1 MTSPPGSPSDGRGG
15 APRVGVSAAG
25 SASGSGSSGSSPPG
39 AGEKADSTDDNNATA
54 LPAPAADARHSG
66 PPVVVGTA
74 VPRPPTLPVLPP
86 TLAPVPVNIELL
98 GEATVERPLPRVTLP
113 SSDPLG
119 DLVSGD
125 PFEGPTA
132 EVRRIEGLRVDLDGN
147 TTGAD
152 EPKAEILD
160 AAVAAL
166 AQMPVAHGDND
177 PYVPPFDDVTAS
189 ALPAYSDEADIN
201 DPLSEETAD
210 LELPNKQKLGTREG
224 SDDDR
229 SHNDDEPED
238 GATVE
243 GAPIVEDAGT
253 DVGPLPPEPG
263 QTLTAD
269 DGAQLRLEDSLGEQN
284 GSVFYRARVEG
295 EEQPYTAVWT
305 ATTTPEPP
313 WKHLPDP
320 RIVRPRCRV
329 TLDRAAIRVF
339 ERPKGNTVVDYLND
353 DERTLPAMASLE
365 LGIELAELLESLHG
379 AGLYV
384 YDLDPSQIVIERGG
398 RVRFYAVSG
407 LFQAGSLPTGP
418 LGMFSA
424 PEVRRR
430 MTYRMG
436 GHSDVYAVALLLYA
450 LLAKRAPLDPDVEP
464 SMLVSPRVFR
474 PECPLGIWPYL
485 RPCLEGNPARRVG
498 YARALKK
505 ALETARH
512 RLLEEA
518 RAAEAQ
524 SDVVLEAW
532 AEQHT
537 GLAKARR
544 GSGQQ
549 DRALSVT
556 DESARIGLYMI
567 SDGVSRSKYG
577 DGAFAAEQVE
587 IAALQRWT
595 GLEKGGQAA
604 LELNH
609 AQRGDIMK
617 QIVRSA
623 GKRISAEV
631 NAKCAPLPN
640 EPNQVMS
647 ATMSAMFVVAG
658 EATIGNLGDSRA
670 YLIRDGVMEQIT
682 IDHDRCTDALRM
694 GLTFKE
700 AATVQMGTAL
710 TRVVGRVIIDDDGST
725 RPDPFEPETFRVRLL
740 PGDRVLICSDG
751 VADFAAGPGAPQVDT
766 DQKMLEAVLEF
777 DDPARAA
784 FELVV
789 LANRAGGFDNIS
801 CVVVAIHSAQ

>member
-1 MTSPPGSPSDGRGG
+1 MTNPP
-15 APRVGVSAAG
+15 
-25 SASGSGSSGSSPPG
+25 
-39 AGEKADSTDDNNATA
+39 DNKK
-54 LPAPAADARHSG
+54 
-66 PPVVVGTA
+66 
-74 VPRPPTLPVLPP
+74 PT
-86 TLAPVPVNIELL
+86 TGPVPAQVEVLS
-98 GEATVERPLPRVTLP
+98 EATTERPSIAHRATMP

-132 EVRRIEGLRVDLDGN
+132 EVSKPLLAALDG
-147 TTGAD
+147 AD
-152 EPKAEILD
+152 DPVPP
-160 AAVAAL
+160 AAANIGPPDVLEAVVEAAATLPPGDVAAL
-166 AQMPVAHGDND
+166 
-177 PYVPPFDDVTAS
+177 PFDELTAAS
-189 ALPAYSDEADIN
+189 LPAYSDDN
-201 DPLSEETAD
+201 DPLQEKTAD
-210 LELPNKQKLGTREG
+210 LEIPLRGPGTQDEK
-224 SDDDR
+224 S
-229 SHNDDEPED
+229 NDQEPVED

-263 QTLTAD
+263 EPLRAD
-269 DGAQLRLEDSLGEQN
+269 DGLVVKLEDSLGEQN
-284 GSVFYRARVEG
+284 GSVFYRARLEG
-295 EEQPYTAVWT
+295 EEQAFTAVWT
-305 ATTTPEPP
+305 ATTMPEPP
-313 WKHLPDP
+313 WPHLPDP
-320 RIVRPRCRV
+320 RVVRPRCRV
-329 TLDRAAIRVF
+329 TLERAAVRVF

-353 DERTLPAMASLE
+353 DERILPAMATLE

-379 AGLYV
+379 AGQFI

-407 LFQAGSLPTGP
+407 LYGAGALPTGA
-418 LGMFSA
+418 LGLFCA

-436 GHSDVYAVALLLYA
+436 AHSDVYSVALLLYA
-450 LLAKRAPLDPDVEP
+450 LLAKRAPLETDVEP
-464 SMLVSPRVFR
+464 AMLVSPRVFR

-485 RPCLEGNPARRVG
+485 RPCLEPNPARRVG
-498 YARALKK
+498 WARALKR
-505 ALETARH
+505 ALEQART
-512 RLLEEA
+512 RLIEEA
-518 RAAEAQ
+518 RAAESQ

-556 DESARIGLYMI
+556 DENARIGLYMI
-567 SDGVSRSKYG
+567 SDGVSRSKFG

-609 AQRGDIMK
+609 GQRADIMK
-617 QIVRSA
+617 QISRSA

-631 NAKCAPLPN
+631 NAKYAPVAN

-647 ATMSAMFVVAG
+647 ATMCAMFVVHG

-670 YLIRDGVMEQIT
+670 YLIRDGVIEQIT
-682 IDHDRCTDALRM
+682 IDHDRTTDALRM
-694 GLTFKE
+694 GLTFRE
-700 AATVQMGTAL
+700 AAQVQMGTAL
-710 TRVVGRVIIDDDGST
+710 TRVVGRVIVDDDGTT
-725 RPDPFEPETFRVRLL
+725 RPDPFEPEAFRLRLL
-740 PGDRVLICSDG
+740 PGDRILICSDG
-751 VADFAAGPGAPQVDT
+751 IADFAAGPGAPPNDT
-766 DQKMLEAVLEF
+766 DLKMLETLLEF
-777 DDPARAA
+777 EDPARAA

-801 CVVVAIHSAQ
+801 CVVVAVHPVQ

>member
-1 MTSPPGSPSDGRGG
+1 MR
-15 APRVGVSAAG
+15 
-25 SASGSGSSGSSPPG
+25 
-39 AGEKADSTDDNNATA
+39 
-54 LPAPAADARHSG
+54 
-66 PPVVVGTA
+66 
-74 VPRPPTLPVLPP
+74 
-86 TLAPVPVNIELL
+86 APVPLAPELL
-98 GEATVERPLPRVTLP
+98 AELTVERPSPRATLP
-113 SSDPLG
+113 SSEGLG
-119 DLVSGD
+119 ELSGD
-125 PFEGPTA
+125 AFDLPTA
-132 EVRRIEGLRVDLDGN
+132 EVPGPLLLDLEGHDGRDGRDGLAADAPHVLD
-147 TTGAD
+147 
-152 EPKAEILD
+152 
-160 AAVAAL
+160 AVAAAAATL
-166 AQMPVAHGDND
+166 
-177 PYVPPFDDVTAS
+177 PPAS
-189 ALPAYSDEADIN
+189 ATGGGLTLPFEELTAASELPAWSDDADS
-201 DPLSEETAD
+201 LQEQTAD
-210 LELPNKQKLGTREG
+210 LEMPRRGGTSHDERSAEPADLGAV
-224 SDDDR
+224 
-229 SHNDDEPED
+229 PED

-243 GAPIVEDAGT
+243 GAPIVEEAGT
-253 DVGPLPPEPG
+253 DVGPPPPDAG
-263 QTLTAD
+263 QTLVAD
-269 DGAQLRLEDSLGEQN
+269 DGSKVRLEDSLGEQN

-329 TLDRAAIRVF
+329 TLERAAIRVF

-353 DERTLPAMASLE
+353 DDRILPAMATLE

-379 AGLYV
+379 AGQLV

-407 LFQAGSLPTGP
+407 VYAAGAVPTGA
-418 LGMFSA
+418 LGMFAA

-436 GHSDVYAVALLLYA
+436 AHSDVFAVALLLYA
-450 LLAKRAPLDPDVEP
+450 LLAKRAPLDTDVDP
-464 SMLVSPRVFR
+464 AMLVSPRVFR

-485 RPCLEGNPARRVG
+485 RPCLEPNPARRVG
-498 YARALKK
+498 WARALKR
-505 ALETARH
+505 ALEKARQ
-512 RLLEEA
+512 RLIEEA
-518 RAAEAQ
+518 RAAEQ
-524 SDVVLEAW
+524 QHDVVLEAW

-537 GLAKARR
+537 GLTKARR

-556 DESARIGLYMI
+556 DENARIGLYMI
-567 SDGVSRSKYG
+567 ADGVSRSRFG
-577 DGAFAAEQVE
+577 DGAFAAEQAE
-587 IAALQRWT
+587 IAALQRWS

-609 AQRGDIMK
+609 AQRSDIMK
-617 QIVRSA
+617 QISRSA

-631 NAKCAPLPN
+631 NAKHAPLVN

-647 ATMSAMFVVAG
+647 ATMCAMFVVHG

-670 YLIRDGVMEQIT
+670 YLVRDGVIEQIT

-700 AATVQMGTAL
+700 AAGVQMGTAL
-710 TRVVGRVIIDDDGST
+710 TRVVGRVIIDDDGTT

-740 PGDRVLICSDG
+740 PGDRILLASDG
-751 VADFAAGPGAPQVDT
+751 VTDFAAGAGATPHDT
-766 DQKMLEAVLEF
+766 DLKMLKTLLEHE
-777 DDPARAA
+777 DPARAA

-801 CVVVAIHSAQ
+801 CVVVAVHPVQ

>member
-1 MTSPPGSPSDGRGG
+1 VTEDN
-15 APRVGVSAAG
+15 
-25 SASGSGSSGSSPPG
+25 
-39 AGEKADSTDDNNATA
+39 GEKK
-54 LPAPAADARHSG
+54 LPAPGS
-66 PPVVVGTA
+66 
-74 VPRPPTLPVLPP
+74 
-86 TLAPVPVNIELL
+86 APVPAKPELL
-98 GEATVERPLPRVTLP
+98 AEPTLERASVPRATVP

-132 EVRRIEGLRVDLDGN
+132 EVTKPLLIKLEGGQMAPPVPQSPGKGANNVLEAVVEAVSTLPPAPRTDLHVG
-147 TTGAD
+147 
-152 EPKAEILD
+152 
-160 AAVAAL
+160 
-166 AQMPVAHGDND
+166 M
-177 PYVPPFDDVTAS
+177 PFDELTA
-189 ALPAYSDEADIN
+189 AAELPAYSDDN
-201 DPLSEETAD
+201 DPLQEKTAD
-210 LELPNKQKLGTREG
+210 LDLPVKKPPTEDEKSREA
-224 SDDDR
+224 SE
-229 SHNDDEPED
+229 HPVED
-238 GATVE
+238 IGATIE

-263 QTLTAD
+263 SMLTTE
-269 DGAQLRLEDSLGEQN
+269 DGAMLRLEDSLGEQN

-295 EEQPYTAVWT
+295 EDQAYTAVWT
-305 ATTTPEPP
+305 ATTMPEPP
-313 WKHLPDP
+313 WTHLPDP
-320 RIVRPRCRV
+320 RVVRPRCRV
-329 TLDRAAIRVF
+329 TLDRAALRVF

-353 DERTLPAMASLE
+353 DERILPAMATLE
-365 LGIELAELLESLHG
+365 LGIELSELLESLHG
-379 AGLYV
+379 AGHFV

-407 LFQAGSLPTGP
+407 LYAAGALPTGA
-418 LGMFSA
+418 LGLFCA

-436 GHSDVYAVALLLYA
+436 AHSDVYSVALLLYA
-450 LLAKRAPLDPDVEP
+450 LLAKRAPLEPDVEAQQ
-464 SMLVSPRVFR
+464 LVSPRVFR

-485 RPCLEGNPARRVG
+485 RPCLEPNPARRAG
-498 YARALKK
+498 YARALKR
-505 ALETARH
+505 ALEQARH
-512 RLLEEA
+512 RLIEEA
-518 RAAEAQ
+518 RAAELQA
-524 SDVVLEAW
+524 DVILEAW

-556 DESARIGLYMI
+556 DENARIGLYMI
-567 SDGVSRSKYG
+567 SDGVSRSKFG

-617 QIVRSA
+617 QIARSA

-631 NAKCAPLPN
+631 NAKCAPLAN

-647 ATMSAMFVVAG
+647 ATMAAMFVVHG
-658 EATIGNLGDSRA
+658 EATLGNLGDSRA
-670 YLIRDGVMEQIT
+670 YLIRDGVIEQIS
-682 IDHDRCTDALRM
+682 IDHDRSTDALRM

-700 AATVQMGTAL
+700 AAQVQMGTAL
-710 TRVVGRVIIDDDGST
+710 TRVVGRVIIDEDGTT
-725 RPDPFEPETFRVRLL
+725 RPDPFEPETFRLRLL
-740 PGDRVLICSDG
+740 PGDRILLCSDG
-751 VADFAAGPGAPQVDT
+751 IADFAAGAGAPPHEA
-766 DQKMLEAVLEF
+766 DQKMLETLLEF
-777 DDPARAA
+777 EDPARAA

-801 CVVVAIHSAQ
+801 CVVVAVHPVQ